1 MPRFSAPS
9 TTSFVASIAV
19 IALVVVG
26 CASTGA
32 AAEPASPA
40 APTAAPAKPTVE
52 FSLSGSFG
60 EQSFTA
66 DPASSLDTCTHNADG
81 SWRLLY
87 AGGTPWVTIDMLI
100 GAQAA
105 EPGHANQVAVE
116 IEVPG
121 TYVRLDPAPIRLG
134 DVPGRSTASVVVTP
148 GPTSTTFTVEATT
161 PDHTGGEDA
170 HRSTWPSTR
179 SARPETRG

>member
-1 MPRFSAPS
+1 MLRFSAPNA
-9 TTSFVASIAV
+9 TSIAASIAA

-26 CASTGA
+26 CASAGA

-40 APTAAPAKPTVE
+40 SSTAAPAKPTVE
-52 FSLSGSFG
+52 FGLSGSFG
-60 EQSFTA
+60 KQTFTA
-66 DPASSLDTCTHNADG
+66 DPTSSLDTCTHNADG

-87 AGGTPWVTIDMLI
+87 AGGTPWITIDMLV
-100 GAQAA
+100 GAQAS
-105 EPGHANQVAVE
+105 EPAHANQVAVE

-148 GPTSTTFTVEATT
+148 GATSTTFSVEATT
-161 PDHTGGEDA
+161 PDHTGGDDGA
-170 HRSTWPSTR
+170 PVDVTVTAVCPT
-179 SARPETRG
+179 